1 MEVEDKYR
9 VIYQDPNDLDGPVCV
24 LVPSR
29 RWMKSAMTEG
39 VMPIDIPWRLQDEY
53 NEAEDKKT
61 FQHSEDLYNSQWTAK
76 RTRPLTEKEAI
87 MYLCLK
93 DLPRDCWAK
102 EHNRP
107 MFKIVKKGQ
116 VWSDRTFRDAWEMN
130 DER

>member
-1 MEVEDKYR
+1 
-9 VIYQDPNDLDGPVCV
+9 
-24 LVPSR
+24 
-29 RWMKSAMTEG
+29 
-39 VMPIDIPWRLQDEY
+39 
-53 NEAEDKKT
+53 
-61 FQHSEDLYNSQWTAK
+61 
-76 RTRPLTEKEAI
+76 

-107 MFKIVKKGQ
+107 MFKIVRKDQ